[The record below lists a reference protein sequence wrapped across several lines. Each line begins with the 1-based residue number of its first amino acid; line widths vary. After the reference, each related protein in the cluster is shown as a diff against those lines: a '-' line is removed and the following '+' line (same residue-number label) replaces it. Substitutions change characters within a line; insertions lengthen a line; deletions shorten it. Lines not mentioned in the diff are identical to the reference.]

1 MTKLAPEL
9 NPVIFFDANICMRE
23 RHRVGDRERER
34 EPVNKSGQSGVDW
47 RRDEF

>member
-34 EPVNKSGQSGVDW
+34 TCEQIRAEWGGLEK
-47 RRDEF
+47 R